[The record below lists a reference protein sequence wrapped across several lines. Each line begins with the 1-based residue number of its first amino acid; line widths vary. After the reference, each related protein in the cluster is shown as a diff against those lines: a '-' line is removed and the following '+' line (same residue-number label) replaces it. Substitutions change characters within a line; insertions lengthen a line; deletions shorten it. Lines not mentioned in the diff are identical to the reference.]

1 MPVNPNIALGV
12 QPIQQPNA
20 LAQMGQIMALRAAQ
34 QETEGYEGVR
44 SALKQ
49 GAPEDPTTLL
59 QYGKQGR
66 ATYESLLKGR
76 KEQLESA
83 QKKLTMTGQIA
94 GYVRDNPTVENFTSA
109 LGTMVENGVLT
120 PQQAQRVIADAG
132 SDPAKIKSYAERA
145 ASDAI
150 SEADKLT
157 ARTRLQAA
165 NISAGPGYQQAQL
178 AREKFNLDQQRE
190 KSIQDILAGGPAA
203 APVGDPAVAPVN
215 ALTPTPAAPANAL
228 SPQLGVPAEVAQLD
242 TQIGQLIRVGTP
254 QALNAVNALV
264 ARRNI
269 LMPTLQVVQNAQ
281 GQYQVVDQR
290 AGVSRPVM
298 GAEGQPLQGKVTPL
312 PYESTYSQ
320 QVGKAAGERD
330 VALFQNAEASV
341 DKLATINDT
350 LAQLKSSDA
359 ITGFGADVLK
369 DVERFRAQFM
379 GDAKAGKR
387 ASDTEILNA
396 MLGSEVFGM
405 IQSLGIGA
413 RGLDTPAEREYLR
426 EVMTGTVRM
435 DKAALIRLTEIR
447 KKVTERAIDK
457 YNEKVER
464 GDLNKFF
471 ATQGIEPR
479 TIQKPVAA
487 ASDTPPSGLSPE
499 IADLWKYM
507 TPEDRKLWQK

>member
-1 MPVNPNIALGV
+1 MGV
-12 QPIQQPNA
+12 
-20 LAQMGQIMALRAAQ
+20 G
-34 QETEGYEGVR
+34 GG
-44 SALKQ
+44 
-49 GAPEDPTTLL
+49 GAPV
-59 QYGKQGR
+59 
-66 ATYESLLKGR
+66 A
-76 KEQLESA
+76 
-83 QKKLTMTGQIA
+83 MA
-94 GYVRDNPTVENFTSA
+94 GT
-109 LGTMVENGVLT
+109 
-120 PQQAQRVIADAG
+120 
-132 SDPAKIKSYAERA
+132 
-145 ASDAI
+145 
-150 SEADKLT
+150 
-157 ARTRLQAA
+157 
-165 NISAGPGYQQAQL
+165 
-178 AREKFNLDQQRE
+178 
-190 KSIQDILAGGPAA
+190 
-203 APVGDPAVAPVN
+203 
-215 ALTPTPAAPANAL
+215 APANAL
-228 SPQLGVPAEVAQLD
+228 ATQPAAAPAPVNELAPQPGVPAEVAQLD
-242 TQIGQLIRVGTP
+242 SQIGQLIRVGTP

-269 LMPTLQVVQNAQ
+269 LMPTQQLVQNAA
-281 GQYQVVDQR
+281 GEYQVVDQR

-298 GAEGQPLQGKVTPL
+298 GADGQPLRGKVTPL

-320 QVGKAAGERD
+320 KVGSAAGERD

-341 DKLATINDT
+341 DKLTTINDT

-447 KKVTERAIDK
+447 QKVTERAIDK
-457 YNEKVER
+457 YNEKVKK
-464 GDLNKFF
+464 GDLDKFF
-471 ATQGIEPR
+471 QTQGISPR
-479 TIQKPVAA
+479 IIEKPVAPAA
-487 ASDTPPSGLSPE
+487 ASAEAPPPGLSPE
-499 IADLWKYM
+499 IAGLWQYM